1 MGKMSSRRPAS
12 EEILARA
19 RRGVR
24 AKSAAAKSSR
34 GVSGV
39 KVKTKNRVKIPALI
53 AKNAIRTGHPLPTTH
68 RLPRIRKPDVKRRG
82 ERGEAAFLAKAT
94 SMGFGVAKPWG
105 DSDRY
110 DLVVDVD
117 GRLLKVQVKS
127 AHCVSASPGG
137 GYNLRCCGHRRK
149 SYTAAEIDILVGYI
163 ATENIWYIF
172 PPRAFKKMRSLRL
185 FPHHKQKTS
194 KFERYRE
201 AWEAFYEAAH
211 GK

>member
-1 MGKMSSRRPAS
+1 
-12 EEILARA
+12 
-19 RRGVR
+19 
-24 AKSAAAKSSR
+24 
-34 GVSGV
+34 
-39 KVKTKNRVKIPALI
+39 
-53 AKNAIRTGHPLPTTH
+53 
-68 RLPRIRKPDVKRRG
+68 
-82 ERGEAAFLAKAT
+82 
-94 SMGFGVAKPWG
+94 MGFGVAKPWG

-185 FPHHKQKTS
+185 FPHHTNRRPQSSSATA
-194 KFERYRE
+194 RP
-201 AWEAFYEAAH
+201 
-211 GK
+211 GKRSMRSPTENSAEHNASVGTEC